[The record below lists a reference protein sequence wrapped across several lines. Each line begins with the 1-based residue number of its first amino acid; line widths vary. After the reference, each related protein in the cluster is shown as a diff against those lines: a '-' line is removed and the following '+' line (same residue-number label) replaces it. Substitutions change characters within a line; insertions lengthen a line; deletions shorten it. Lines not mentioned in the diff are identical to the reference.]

1 MYMAPDKEVPLLF
14 EHKCKLNQCLL
25 NIGESY
31 LGTPNQVKAIEYL
44 ERKLLELDPSQETLR
59 RFWRYWN
66 QEQGCLGS
74 SKTI

>member
-1 MYMAPDKEVPLLF
+1 
-14 EHKCKLNQCLL
+14 LL

-44 ERKLLELDPSQETLR
+44 ERKLIEFDPSQETLR

-66 QEQGCLGS
+66 QEQGGLGS